1 MKYPIVLKYNYSY
14 ISSGNYYKEAVREY
28 YQLFTDSKNF
38 ETFAFGF
45 TPTDIL
51 LTVKEVSENE
61 ISCEHTFSI
70 YSKSYTFSHDRETI
84 TNSFVLK
91 KGEAIESKCYDIYW
105 RYASGGENGPATLR
119 VEWITYDQFYD
130 ECLESVKESNSNAI
144 RFASHL
150 IKTGEYDTAF
160 KILDA
165 ADEECYELGLCY
177 EMGYGTE
184 IDLDRALN
192 IYLKQRLNGYADQGI
207 ERIVEKL
214 ENKKI
219 KLDSV
224 KKTVILERLG
234 QYKAAYSNAKIPR
247 ELGDND
253 PSDLRRNVELSII
266 WFLTLGRP
274 YNDPMSYIAPPT
286 SHTTRHLA
294 EYYDLVNGVPENER
308 KVYYKR
314 WEERDEYEGGTN
326 TKERFYEENIIK
338 TLRAEAEKGDVI
350 AQAVLAVQEHKYISD
365 HAHFADLLY
374 EKAEKRDAAQS
385 AMAYYFLGLYH
396 REIAKNAEDT
406 YKYDYRTNYDE
417 QSRICKEH
425 SEKSIACFKAAL
437 DLGFHL
443 AAAPIA
449 KVIAEEEPTRAY
461 EILKGHEPYI
471 PSIGNSFTDDY
482 YKLLKS
488 LEENV

>member
-14 ISSGNYYKEAVREY
+14 ISSGKYYNEAVREY

-91 KGEAIESKCYDIYW
+91 KGEAIESKCYDTYW

-314 WEERDEYEGGTN
+314 WEEHDEYEGGTN
-326 TKERFYEENIIK
+326 TKERFYEENIIE
-338 TLRAEAEKGDVI
+338 TLRAEAEKGDII
-350 AQAVLAVQEHKYISD
+350 AQAVLAIQYYDKVDD
-365 HAHFADLLY
+365 HAHFAELLDGCKKE
-374 EKAEKRDAAQS
+374 EKGLG
-385 AMAYYFLGLYH
+385 YYFLGLYYNY
-396 REIAKNAEDT
+396 AAQKAET
-406 YKYDYRTNYDE
+406 E
-417 QSRICKEH
+417 QDCLANT
-425 SEKSIACFKAAL
+425 EKAL
-437 DLGFHL
+437 SFFERSLNKDFHL
-443 AAAPIA
+443 AVAPLADEIVKEHPQLA
-449 KVIAEEEPTRAY
+449 L
-461 EILKGHEPYI
+461 EILQKHEPYI
-471 PSIGNSFTDDY
+471 PYIQYSFTEKY
-482 YKLLKS
+482 YDILEKLRG
-488 LEENV
+488 

>member
-14 ISSGNYYKEAVREY
+14 ISSGNYYKEAVWEY

-70 YSKSYTFSHDRETI
+70 YSKPYTFSHDHEVI

-91 KGEAIESKCYDIYW
+91 KGEMIESECYEMYW

-130 ECLESVKESNSNAI
+130 ECLKNAKMDSGNAI

-150 IKTGEYDTAF
+150 IEAEEYDTAF
-160 KILDA
+160 GLLEATGEDSN
-165 ADEECYELGLCY
+165 ELALCY
-177 EMGYGTE
+177 EMGYGTK
-184 IDLDRALN
+184 IDLHRALN
-192 IYLKQRLNGYADQGI
+192 MYLKRNNPTSAEGI
-207 ERIVEKL
+207 ERIILKLEGKKIVFDDVERAALLEKL
-214 ENKKI
+214 GK
-219 KLDSV
+219 
-224 KKTVILERLG
+224 
-234 QYKAAYSNAKIPR
+234 YKEAYYCAEIPR
-247 ELGDND
+247 KLEGHE
-253 PSDLRRNVELSII
+253 PETLRRNVELTII
-266 WFLTLGRP
+266 RFLTLGRP
-274 YNDPMSYIAPPT
+274 YNDPMRYPAAET
-286 SHTTRHLA
+286 SHTTRYLA
-294 EYYDLVNGVPENER
+294 EYYDLINGVPENER
-308 KVYYKR
+308 KTYYKT

-326 TKERFYEENIIK
+326 TKERFYEENIIE
-338 TLRAEAEKGDVI
+338 TLRAEAEKGDII
-350 AQAVLAVQEHKYISD
+350 AQAVLAIQYYDKVDD
-365 HAHFADLLY
+365 HAHFAELLDGCKKE
-374 EKAEKRDAAQS
+374 EKGLG
-385 AMAYYFLGLYH
+385 YYFLGLYYNY
-396 REIAKNAEDT
+396 AAQKAET
-406 YKYDYRTNYDE
+406 E
-417 QSRICKEH
+417 QDCLANT
-425 SEKSIACFKAAL
+425 EKAL
-437 DLGFHL
+437 SFFERSLNKDFHL
-443 AAAPIA
+443 AVAPLA

-471 PSIGNSFTDDY
+471 PSIGNSFTDAY